1 MNPVWLVP
9 LLAAIVGG
17 AALVALLR
25 ATVGSARE
33 LGAELA
39 RFGELHASLAALRT
53 DLRESSQVV
62 RQLHER

>member
-9 LLAAIVGG
+9 VLVVLLGG

-25 ATVGSARE
+25 TTADAARA

-39 RFGELHASLAALRT
+39 RFGELHVALRHLRT
-53 DLRESSQVV
+53 EVQAGASTFADLRE
-62 RQLHER
+62 R

>member
-9 LLAAIVGG
+9 LLAALLGG

-25 ATVGSARE
+25 VTVGSARQ

-39 RFGELHASLAALRT
+39 RFGELHVSLAALRT
-53 DLRESSQVV
+53 DLHESSRVV
-62 RQLHER
+62 RQLRER